1 MTDVDKSFGL
11 SLVVWGKMRTFAVEL
26 RKVKKMSVYSLGI
39 PFKITCGGDAASQFY
54 NLLQERNA
62 GDKRAVFYGESAV
75 NAARNFFSRNSVL
88 YNNY

>member
-1 MTDVDKSFGL
+1 
-11 SLVVWGKMRTFAVEL
+11 
-26 RKVKKMSVYSLGI
+26 MSVYSLGI

-75 NAARNFFSRNSVL
+75 NAARNFLVEIQFYTIIINF
-88 YNNY
+88 NFHFN

>member
-39 PFKITCGGDAASQFY
+39 PFRITCGGELASQFY
-54 NLLQERNA
+54 NPLQESVSS
-62 GDKRAVFYGESAV
+62 DKRVRFDGHT
-75 NAARNFFSRNSVL
+75 ARNLARNLL
-88 YNNY
+88 YRN